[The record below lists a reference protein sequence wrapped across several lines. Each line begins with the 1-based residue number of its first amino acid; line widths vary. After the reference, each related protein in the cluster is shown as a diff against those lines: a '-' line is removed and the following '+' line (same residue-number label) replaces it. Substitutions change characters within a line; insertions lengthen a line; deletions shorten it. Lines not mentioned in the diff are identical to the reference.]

1 MGLFTKKHSIGKT
14 IAALRKEKGW
24 TQVEL
29 AEKLQVS
36 DKAVSKW
43 EKDDAFPSIEFF
55 PALAKLFDVSI
66 DYLMTGKETEP
77 EIITMSKIELCAKN
91 DDPSM
96 IKNIDLTTKDENGK
110 TIIDY
115 VIQYESYN
123 VFSVI
128 CDKKEFVNLQNYH
141 NRNGK
146 KFDISTLIKF
156 ALITNKVV
164 DLGEVIFSM
173 FNISNSILH
182 SKAKK
187 DSIKSLFHKNDKANY
202 MTNKEFFCLTDDV
215 LDTIILDKRV
225 SDDTIN
231 FLLDKQHGSSCV
243 WYQIFPYLLH
253 QSYVHENMDMFNRIL
268 NISVLNN
275 QYAYDNYDGH
285 NYVLSSFMISRQS
298 YEFRTTYPYFECKIH
313 GLVRILEE
321 TIKLALE
328 RSDIDTVEKLNKL
341 NKDIMNYHSGF
352 GCYIASADEIRIAKL
367 KLDKSITKEELAIQ
381 SAIHEGV
388 LYIDE
393 LLALNDFKAIKKAL
407 NEFPIHIIEI
417 LYSLFIKKEWRKLF
431 EYAVDN
437 NNSSLANEII
447 KSNEESIA
455 KCLSSYWKENIN
467 KKHLF
472 YMDNGRKI
480 ELFARPYGNIQY
492 TTIEDA
498 INKLQLCKQ
507 RILDELSLKIDKDKI
522 VGELT
527 KEYFESELLK
537 GNEDIV
543 IIKLCVRLEA
553 ILRCVYHYN
562 GDFST
567 MLNQYCNEKL
577 HWSEDDGW
585 GYTVN
590 KSDDKTIKLLNNL
603 RIKRNS
609 IVHSEKSNVAL
620 SKEDI
625 LYCIEYICK
634 LG

>member
-1 MGLFTKKHSIGKT
+1 MGLFDKKHSVGKT
-14 IAALRKEKGW
+14 IAMLRKEKGW

-55 PALAKLFDVSI
+55 PALAELFGVSI

-91 DDPSM
+91 DDVSM
-96 IKNIDLTTKDENGK
+96 LDEIKGYTNITDENGK
-110 TIIDY
+110 SLQDYIVQYKSINVYNKICDLLRLPIIEDIKMALLSNNVNRLEKIQMKKYVHIDDRKKLPSHLGSLAIITDEILDMIIDDSKINETTFEY
-115 VIQYESYN
+115 IISPDKQTNN
-123 VFSVI
+123 VWYWVFPWLIDLTYKNNNIV
-128 CDKKEFVNLQNYH
+128 
-141 NRNGK
+141 
-146 KFDISTLIKF
+146 KFD
-156 ALITNKVV
+156 ALINAT
-164 DLGEVIFSM
+164 
-173 FNISNSILH
+173 
-182 SKAKK
+182 
-187 DSIKSLFHKNDKANY
+187 
-202 MTNKEFFCLTDDV
+202 
-215 LDTIILDKRV
+215 
-225 SDDTIN
+225 
-231 FLLDKQHGSSCV
+231 KQ
-243 WYQIFPYLLH
+243 
-253 QSYVHENMDMFNRIL
+253 
-268 NISVLNN
+268 NN
-275 QYAYDNYDGH
+275 QYG
-285 NYVLSSFMISRQS
+285 
-298 YEFRTTYPYFECKIH
+298 FEHKANDDSCHRYNTINIGGYHQEKMFGIVIIRKSTFVQA
-313 GLVRILEE
+313 LDKSDIE
-321 TIKLALE
+321 TIEILNEINNQPFPLQLE
-328 RSDIDTVEKLNKL
+328 YRYRATV
-341 NKDIMNYHSGF
+341 
-352 GCYIASADEIRIAKL
+352 DEIRIAKL
-367 KLDKSITKEELAIQ
+367 KMDKSVSENEIKIQ
-381 SAIHEGV
+381 STIHEGIV
-388 LYIDE
+388 NIDE
-393 LLALNDFKAIKKAL
+393 LLEINDFKLIKNVL
-407 NEFPIHIIEI
+407 NNYPIHIIEY
-417 LYSLFIKKEWRKLF
+417 LYSLFTKKEWRQLF

-447 KSNEESIA
+447 KSNEESIS

-480 ELFARPYGNIQY
+480 ELFARSYGNTQY